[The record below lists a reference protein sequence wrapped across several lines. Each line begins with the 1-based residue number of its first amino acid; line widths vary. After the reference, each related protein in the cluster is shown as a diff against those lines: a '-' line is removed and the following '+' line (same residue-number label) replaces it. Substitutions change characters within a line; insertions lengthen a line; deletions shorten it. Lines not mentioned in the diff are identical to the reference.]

1 MKITYLLS
9 PRGRQGVQGGLRR
22 AVDRQVVHPELRSGR
37 CDVDDPTSGWHMR
50 NGSLC
55 DEDGPLDVDVED
67 TLDVLRLVV
76 KGPGEPTSP
85 GVIDYKSIVRFY
97 ACL

>member
-1 MKITYLLS
+1 
-9 PRGRQGVQGGLRR
+9 
-22 AVDRQVVHPELRSGR
+22 
-37 CDVDDPTSGWHMR
+37 MR